1 MAIVLTNNAKFR
13 PYSFDEM
20 LKPLAMATQEQ
31 RAIEEGIAELGTKAD
46 LMRMYANE
54 QPDSKVANMYNT
66 YANDLDK
73 QAESLAKNGLNPTSR
88 SSLLGLK
95 RRYSTEITPIETAVT
110 RRRQLAEEQRK
121 ALLQNPTLM
130 FERNFNTLSNA
141 TSLDRFIENPE
152 YDYGARYSGA
162 QITSDVSNMAKN
174 ISKELRNYYV
184 GNNVDDYT
192 KTLIKQYGLSSA
204 DIKKFIDNPNSEEA
218 NKVLFAIYN
227 SALSTVPEAIRNN
240 YSEEVAQYASK
251 GLWDA
256 VGTNQVSTFDDYG
269 AKLKEQSRRSSA
281 GRAKEESIDLQTRA
295 LSFPKDRQLIDSYL
309 DKDGKIKDTNILF
322 QDGIFKGPKEPSAS
336 SSAMSHALYEVDK
349 DKYNKLVT
357 IFKDRGFTDE
367 QINNMTQ
374 EQVEQN
380 LKNIKELN
388 TNDVFVKNA
397 IQLHLSA
404 DATKNTIETLRA
416 LNIVPEEI
424 EGFTLDKDAKDSN
437 GKVIK
442 GKGQYKTKAL
452 DSLDDLEYED
462 GWQAF
467 QLYDKQNNQPI
478 LLINGKYYKIPL
490 SLYSNE
496 VQRRLTEFTSPQDET
511 MQIAERNLVDLV
523 SQGKT
528 WRELGFESEE
538 QFTKALNTAVYNIKE
553 RTKFWSDFQR
563 EPLRMAG
570 TKNTTN

>member
-1 MAIVLTNNAKFR
+1 MELVLTNNAQFK
-13 PYSFDEM
+13 PYSFEDM
-20 LKPLAMATQEQ
+20 LKPLAMATQEYN
-31 RAIEEGIAELGTKAD
+31 AIEEGIAELGSKAD

-54 QPDSKVANMYNT
+54 EPNSKVANMYNT

-73 QAESLAKNGLNPTSR
+73 QAESLARYGLNPASR
-88 SSLLGLK
+88 NSLLGLK

-162 QITSDVSNMAKN
+162 QITSDVSKMATN

-192 KTLIKQYGLSSA
+192 KTFIKQYGLSSS
-204 DIKKFIDNPNSEEA
+204 DIKKFIDDPNSKDA
-218 NKVLFAIYN
+218 NKVLSAIYN

-240 YSEEVAQYASK
+240 YAEEVRDYAFK

-256 VGTNQVSTFDDYG
+256 VGTNQVSTFEDYA
-269 AKLKEQSRRSSA
+269 AKLKEQGRRSSA
-281 GRAKEESIDLQTRA
+281 GKAKEESIDLQTRA
-295 LSFPKDRQLIDSYL
+295 LSFPKERQLIDNIL
-309 DKDGKIKDTNILF
+309 GADGKIKGHMSLF
-322 QDGIFKGPKEPSAS
+322 KDGKLVKPEGVSSGGPNPFYADSPFTATYDK
-336 SSAMSHALYEVDK
+336 LTQLLK
-349 DKYNKLVT
+349 DK
-357 IFKDRGFTDE
+357 GF
-367 QINNMTQ
+367 TQ
-374 EQVEQN
+374 EQIDNMSQSDVEQT
-380 LKNIKELN
+380 LKSIKEMN

-404 DATKNTIETLRA
+404 DATKNTIETLRS

-424 EGFTLDKDAKDSN
+424 EGFTLDKDAKDSS
-437 GKVIK
+437 GKVTK

-452 DSLDDLEYED
+452 DSLDDLKYED

-478 LLINGKYYKIPL
+478 LLMNGKYYKIPL

-511 MQIAERNLVDLV
+511 MQAAERNLVDLV

-528 WRELGFESEE
+528 WRELGFESEKD
-538 QFTKALNTAVYNIKE
+538 FTNALNIAVYNIKE

>member
-1 MAIVLTNNAKFR
+1 MANIVLTNAARFS
-13 PYSFDEM
+13 PYSFEDM
-20 LKPLAMATQEQ
+20 LKPLAMATQEYN
-31 RAIEEGIAELGTKAD
+31 AIEEGIAELGSKAD

-54 QPDSKVANMYNT
+54 QPDSKVANMYNK

-73 QAESLAKNGLNPTSR
+73 QAADLAKYGLNPASR
-88 SSLLGLK
+88 RSLLSLK

-162 QITSDVSNMAKN
+162 QITSDVSKMATN

-192 KTLIKQYGLSSA
+192 KTFIKQYGLSSS
-204 DIKKFIDNPNSEEA
+204 DIKKFIDNPNSKDA
-218 NKVLFAIYN
+218 NKVLSAIYN
-227 SALSTVPEAIRNN
+227 SALATVPESIRNN
-240 YSEEVAQYASK
+240 YAEEVRDYASK

-269 AKLKEQSRRSSA
+269 AKLKEQGRRSSA
-281 GRAKEESIDLQTRA
+281 GKAKEESIDLQTMA
-295 LSFPKDRQLIDSYL
+295 LSFPKDRQIIDNLYNKEGAIKFSDIL
-309 DKDGKIKDTNILF
+309 FKDGKFSRPKS
-322 QDGIFKGPKEPSAS
+322 QKSIFGRDIETPGQSTYDQINT
-336 SSAMSHALYEVDK
+336 L
-349 DKYNKLVT
+349 LQ
-357 IFKDRGFTDE
+357 DRGFTQE
-367 QINNMTQ
+367 QIDNMSQ
-374 EQVEQN
+374 SDVEQT
-380 LKNIKELN
+380 LHSIKEMD

-397 IQLHLSA
+397 IQLHLNA
-404 DATKNTIETLRA
+404 DATKNIIETLRTKS
-416 LNIVPEEI
+416 IVPEEI
-424 EGFTLDKDAKDSN
+424 EGFTLDKDAKDSS

-478 LLINGKYYKIPL
+478 LLMNGKYYKIPL

-511 MQIAERNLVDLV
+511 MQVAERNLVDLV

-528 WRELGFESEE
+528 WRELGFESEKD
-538 QFTKALNTAVYNIKE
+538 FTNALNIAVYNIKE

>member
-1 MAIVLTNNAKFR
+1 MELVLTNNAQFK
-13 PYSFDEM
+13 PYSFEDM
-20 LKPLAMATQEQ
+20 LKPLAMATQEYN
-31 RAIEEGIAELGTKAD
+31 AIEEGIAELGSKAD
-46 LMRMYANE
+46 LVRMYANE

-73 QAESLAKNGLNPTSR
+73 QAEDLAKYGLNPASR
-88 SSLLGLK
+88 NSLLGLK

-162 QITSDVSNMAKN
+162 QITSDVSKMATN

-192 KTLIKQYGLSSA
+192 KTFIKQYGLSSS
-204 DIKKFIDNPNSEEA
+204 DIKKFIDNPNSKDA
-218 NKVLFAIYN
+218 NKVLSAIYN
-227 SALSTVPEAIRNN
+227 SALATVPESIRNN
-240 YSEEVAQYASK
+240 YAEEVRDYASK

-256 VGTNQVSTFDDYG
+256 VGTNQVSTFEDYA
-269 AKLKEQSRRSSA
+269 AKLKDQGRRSSA
-281 GRAKEESIDLQTRA
+281 GKVKEESIDLQTMA
-295 LSFPKDRQLIDSYL
+295 LSFPKDKQIIDNLY
-309 DKDGKIKDTNILF
+309 DKEGAIKFSNILF
-322 QDGIFKGPKEPSAS
+322 KNGKFSRPKSQESIFGRDIESPGQSNYDQINT
-336 SSAMSHALYEVDK
+336 L
-349 DKYNKLVT
+349 LQ
-357 IFKDRGFTDE
+357 DRGFTQE
-367 QINNMTQ
+367 QIDNMSQ
-374 EQVEQN
+374 SDVEQT
-380 LKNIKELN
+380 LHSIKKMD

-397 IQLHLSA
+397 IQLHLNA
-404 DATKNTIETLRA
+404 DATKNIIETLRTKS
-416 LNIVPEEI
+416 IVPEEI
-424 EGFTLDKDAKDSN
+424 EGFTLDKDAKDSS

-442 GKGQYKTKAL
+442 GRGQYKTKAL

-478 LLINGKYYKIPL
+478 LLMNGKYYKIPL

-496 VQRRLTEFTSPQDET
+496 VQRKLTEFTSPQDET
-511 MQIAERNLVDLV
+511 MQVAERNLVDLV

-528 WRELGFESEE
+528 WRELGFESEKD
-538 QFTKALNTAVYNIKE
+538 FTNALNIAVYNIKE

>member
-1 MAIVLTNNAKFR
+1 MELVLTNNAQFK
-13 PYSFDEM
+13 PYSFEDM
-20 LKPLAMATQEQ
+20 LKPLAMATQEYN
-31 RAIEEGIAELGTKAD
+31 AIEEGIAELGSKAD

-73 QAESLAKNGLNPTSR
+73 QAESLARYGLNPASR

-162 QITSDVSNMAKN
+162 QITSDVSKMATN

-192 KTLIKQYGLSSA
+192 KTFIKQYGLSSS
-204 DIKKFIDNPNSEEA
+204 DIKKFIDNPNSKDA
-218 NKVLFAIYN
+218 NKVLSAIYN
-227 SALSTVPEAIRNN
+227 SALATVPESIRNN
-240 YSEEVAQYASK
+240 YAEEVRDYASK

-269 AKLKEQSRRSSA
+269 AKLKEQGRRSSA
-281 GRAKEESIDLQTRA
+281 GKAKEESIDLQTMA
-295 LSFPKDRQLIDSYL
+295 LSFPKDRQIIDNLYNKEGAIKFSDIL
-309 DKDGKIKDTNILF
+309 FKDGKFSRPKS
-322 QDGIFKGPKEPSAS
+322 QKSIFGRDIETPGQST
-336 SSAMSHALYEVDK
+336 
-349 DKYNKLVT
+349 YNQINTLLQ
-357 IFKDRGFTDE
+357 DRGFTQE
-367 QINNMTQ
+367 QIDNMSQ
-374 EQVEQN
+374 SDVEQT
-380 LKNIKELN
+380 LHSIKEMD

-397 IQLHLSA
+397 IQLHLNA
-404 DATKNTIETLRA
+404 DATKNIIETLRTKS
-416 LNIVPEEI
+416 IVPEEI
-424 EGFTLDKDAKDSN
+424 EGFTLDKDAKDSS

-478 LLINGKYYKIPL
+478 LLMNGKYYKIPL

-511 MQIAERNLVDLV
+511 MQVAERNLVDLV

-528 WRELGFESEE
+528 WRELGFESEKD
-538 QFTKALNTAVYNIKE
+538 FTNALNIAVYNIKE

>member
-1 MAIVLTNNAKFR
+1 MDIVLTNNAQFK
-13 PYSFDEM
+13 PYSFEDM
-20 LKPLAMATQEQ
+20 LKPLAMATQEYN
-31 RAIEEGIAELGTKAD
+31 AIEEGIAELGSKAD

-73 QAESLAKNGLNPTSR
+73 QAEDLAKYGLNPASR
-88 SSLLGLK
+88 NSLLGLK

-192 KTLIKQYGLSSA
+192 KTFIKQYGLSSS
-204 DIKKFIDNPNSEEA
+204 DIKKFVDNPNSKDA
-218 NKVLFAIYN
+218 NKVLSAIYN
-227 SALSTVPEAIRNN
+227 SALATVPESIRNN
-240 YSEEVAQYASK
+240 YAEEVRDYASK

-269 AKLKEQSRRSSA
+269 AKLNEQGRRTSA
-281 GRAKEESIDLQTRA
+281 GKAKEESIDLQTMA
-295 LSFPKDRQLIDSYL
+295 LSFPKERQIIDNLY
-309 DKDGKIKDTNILF
+309 DKEGTIKFSNILF
-322 QDGIFKGPKEPSAS
+322 KNGKFSRPKSQESIFGRDIESPGQNTYDQINT
-336 SSAMSHALYEVDK
+336 L
-349 DKYNKLVT
+349 LQ
-357 IFKDRGFTDE
+357 DRGFTQE
-367 QINNMTQ
+367 QIDNMSQ
-374 EQVEQN
+374 SDVEQT
-380 LKNIKELN
+380 LHSIKEMD

-397 IQLHLSA
+397 IQLHLNA
-404 DATKNTIETLRA
+404 DATKNIIETLRTKS
-416 LNIVPEEI
+416 IVPEEI
-424 EGFTLDKDAKDSN
+424 EGFTLDKDAKDSS

-478 LLINGKYYKIPL
+478 LLMNGKYYKIPL

-511 MQIAERNLVDLV
+511 MQAAERNLVDLV
-523 SQGKT
+523 SQGKS
-528 WRELGFESEE
+528 WRELGFESEKD
-538 QFTKALNTAVYNIKE
+538 FTNALNIAVYNIKE